1 MTQPTLLES
10 GLAPPV
16 PVQNTVNTYAQ
27 SMVSLLTRG
36 NPERAP
42 LPQNPVWRCVQRRPS
57 VRSRPCGG
65 SLT

>member
-36 NPERAP
+36 NPERAIGEAID
-42 LPQNPVWRCVQRRPS
+42 LFILQIAEW
-57 VRSRPCGG
+57 
-65 SLT
+65 